1 MPQDTP
7 SDTQLQGDINVG
19 RRVQVGSIAERR
31 VAGAH
36 RQGASRG
43 RCAVQRPI
51 PCESGLGHTHIP
63 HPPATAP
70 GTLTPTAAC
79 KLLAVMLSGTGTMWV
94 AVEAIEAV
102 FYRAFVVVS
111 GAEIVVAGWRVLGVG
126 FAILSMRLCVT
137 P

>member
-1 MPQDTP
+1 MWAVACKWDR
-7 SDTQLQGDINVG
+7 LQ
-19 RRVQVGSIAERR
+19 SAEWREHISKALLG
-31 VAGAH
+31 AGALSSAPS
-36 RQGASRG
+36 GAG
-43 RCAVQRPI
+43 

-111 GAEIVVAGWRVLGVG
+111 GAEIVVAGWRVFCFRCG